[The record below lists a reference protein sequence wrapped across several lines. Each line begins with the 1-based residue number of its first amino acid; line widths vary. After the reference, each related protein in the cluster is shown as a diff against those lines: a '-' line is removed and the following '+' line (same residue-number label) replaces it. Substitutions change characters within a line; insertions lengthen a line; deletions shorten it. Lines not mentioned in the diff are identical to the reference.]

1 MPKNLGNNTSNKI
14 LNQINLYQYK
24 TGKWVLEITLNGSLY
39 YLVSFDNVIDALQQ
53 RANIETTFFNNNNM
67 TTQNQQ
73 EENIART

>member
-1 MPKNLGNNTSNKI
+1 MPKIIGKAVSKI
-14 LNQINLYQYK
+14 LNQINLYQYRN
-24 TGKWVLEITLNGSLY
+24 GKWVLEITLNGSLY

-53 RANIETTFFNNNNM
+53 RANIETNFFDNNNM

>member
-1 MPKNLGNNTSNKI
+1 MPKTLGNNASSKI

-39 YLVSFDNVIDALQQ
+39 YLVSFDNVIDALQE
-53 RANIETTFFNNNNM
+53 RAKIETDFFNNNM